1 MSFTKC
7 SDLFALVDCNNFFAS
22 CETVFNPRLEEKPL
36 VILSSNDGI
45 IVSRS
50 QKAKKCGIKMGDPAF
65 LHREA
70 ARRGDL
76 IMLSSNF
83 SLYADLS
90 RRVMDLLQDFS
101 PHMEIYSIDEAF
113 FLLNERGI
121 LDHALAMKKWI
132 RQCTGIPISIG
143 IGPTKT
149 LAKLASDQAKTDPC
163 GVFSLA
169 EPKALEEF
177 LKKTEVQA
185 IWGIGAGSAERL
197 RRGGIH
203 TAFQLQQA
211 EEQKVQSILGIC
223 GLRTA
228 LELQGIPCLTLNEA
242 QEKNQ
247 SIVCSR
253 SFHSAIDSLSLLQE
267 AVAAFAAD
275 AAERL
280 RGQASLAGFLSVTL
294 VSCQG
299 STSCHVHLPVPSAY
313 TPELISLAK
322 EASARI
328 HSSKLIYKKAGVLLG
343 DFCDEESKPLDLFTS
358 DRPSEKKEKAMK
370 TLDEINTHFDK
381 EAVGFAAQGI
391 KKEWKSKPGRVS
403 LKYTTNWADLLR
415 VT

>member
-1 MSFTKC
+1 M
-7 SDLFALVDCNNFFAS
+7 
-22 CETVFNPRLEEKPL
+22 VFNPRLEKKPL

-65 LHREA
+65 LHRDA

-90 RRVMDLLQDFS
+90 QRVMDLLQDFS
-101 PHMEIYSIDEAF
+101 PHMEVYSIDEAF
-113 FLLNERGI
+113 FLLNEHDIFNRS
-121 LDHALAMKKWI
+121 LAMKKWI
-132 RQCTGIPISIG
+132 KQCTGIPISIG

-149 LAKLASDQAKTDPC
+149 LAKLASDRAKADPC

-169 EPKALEEF
+169 EPKDLEEF

-197 RRGGIH
+197 RCGGIH

-211 EEQKVQSILGIC
+211 EDQKIRSILGIC
-223 GLRTA
+223 ELRTA
-228 LELQGIPCLTLNEA
+228 LELRGVSCLALNKSH
-242 QEKNQ
+242 EKNQ

-253 SFHSAIDSLSLLQE
+253 SFHSVIDSLPLLQE

-280 RGQASLAGFLSVTL
+280 REQGSLAGFLSVSL
-294 VSCQG
+294 VSPQG
-299 STSCHVHLPVPSAY
+299 SASCHLHLPVPSAY

-322 EASARI
+322 EAAARI
-328 HSSKLIYKKAGVLLG
+328 YSSKLIYKKAGVLLS
-343 DFCDEESKPLDLFTS
+343 DFCDEETKPLDLFTADS
-358 DRPSEKKEKAMK
+358 YSEKKEKAMK
-370 TLDEINTHFDK
+370 TLDEINIHFDK
-381 EAVGFAAQGI
+381 EAVSFAAQGI
-391 KKEWKSKPGRVS
+391 KKRWKSKPGHVS
-403 LKYTTNWADLLR
+403 PKYTTDWADLLR